1 MVSHGFSSS
10 GGEKP
15 GDSGTGEGDQV
26 KARGFALDPIRSYF
40 LTSGHEAIE
49 SDQDEYH
56 ADFSK

>member
-10 GGEKP
+10 VERSPAILELEKVTR
-15 GDSGTGEGDQV
+15 SRHE
-26 KARGFALDPIRSYF
+26 ALDPIRSYF
-40 LTSGHEAIE
+40 LISGHEAIE